1 MLDAITNSLT
11 TQQLLEYFVRLMVIF
26 LISPIHEFAHAWSAH
41 LLGDDTAK
49 YKGRLT
55 LSPFAHVDLYGAL
68 LIFFFGFGW
77 AKPVPVNPMRFKK
90 PRLGMLITAAAG
102 PLSNII
108 VALLGTAALQVMV
121 STTVI
126 AGTMSYIFSMVQIFV
141 LININ
146 MAVFNL
152 LPIPPLDGSRI
163 LSYFTPY
170 KVDRWINEHYT
181 MFFIILVMLM
191 STPILGVPLSFL
203 SNALFSLLEFL
214 TSWIP
219 MLLR

>member
-1 MLDAITNSLT
+1 MFETENM
-11 TQQLLEYFVRLMVIF
+11 LEYLVRLMIIF

-41 LLGDDTAK
+41 KLGDDTAK
-49 YKGRLT
+49 YSGRLT
-55 LSPFAHVDLYGAL
+55 LSPFAHIDIYGAL

-77 AKPVPVNPMRFKK
+77 AKPVPVNPLRFKK

-108 VALLGTAALQVMV
+108 VALIGMVILQVMV
-121 STTVI
+121 SV
-126 AGTMSYIFSMVQIFV
+126 ASLSGTMYYIYMMVLFFV
-141 LININ
+141 SININ
-146 MAVFNL
+146 MAIFNL
-152 LPIPPLDGSRI
+152 IPIPPLDGSRI

-181 MFFIILVMLM
+181 IFFIALVLLM
-191 STPILGVPLSFL
+191 STPILNVPLRFL
-203 SNALFSLLEFL
+203 SGAVFNLLEFV

-219 MLLR
+219 LVLA

>member
-1 MLDAITNSLT
+1 MFETENM
-11 TQQLLEYFVRLMVIF
+11 LEYLVRLMIIF

-41 LLGDDTAK
+41 KLGDDTAK
-49 YKGRLT
+49 YSGRLT
-55 LSPFAHVDLYGAL
+55 LSPFAHVDIYGAL

-77 AKPVPVNPMRFKK
+77 AKPVPVNPLRFKK

-108 VALLGTAALQVMV
+108 VALIGMAVLQVMISVV
-121 STTVI
+121 SI
-126 AGTMSYIFSMVQIFV
+126 SGTMYYIYMMVMFFV
-141 LININ
+141 SININ
-146 MAVFNL
+146 MAIFNL
-152 LPIPPLDGSRI
+152 IPIPPLDGSRI

-181 MFFIILVMLM
+181 IFFIALVLLM
-191 STPILGVPLSFL
+191 STPILNVPLRFL
-203 SNALFSLLEFL
+203 SNAVFNLLEFV

-219 MLLR
+219 LVLA

>member
-1 MLDAITNSLT
+1 MFATEN
-11 TQQLLEYFVRLMVIF
+11 LLEYFVRLMIIF
-26 LISPIHEFAHAWSAH
+26 LISPVHEFAHAWSAH
-41 LLGDDTAK
+41 KLGDDTAK
-49 YKGRLT
+49 YMGRLT
-55 LSPFAHVDLYGAL
+55 LSPFAHVDIFGAL

-77 AKPVPVNPMRFKK
+77 AKPVPVNPLRFKK

-108 VALLGTAALQVMV
+108 VAFIGMAALQVMV
-121 STTVI
+121 SVASVTGTTY
-126 AGTMSYIFSMVQIFV
+126 YIYLMLMFFV
-141 LININ
+141 SININ

-170 KVDRWINEHYT
+170 KVDRWINENYT
-181 MFFIILVMLM
+181 LFFIILVVLM
-191 STPILGVPLSFL
+191 STPILNGPLTFL
-203 SNALFSLLEFL
+203 SGAIFDLLEFL

-219 MLLR
+219 MVLA